1 MSHGE
6 EVHELHEHAE
16 HGHAKGMAPVS
27 FTMALLAV
35 LVAIATLLG
44 HRSHTEEILLQN
56 RTTDEWAY
64 YQAKNLRR
72 NNLEALRDVMGAL
85 GGKDAEKAEAVQQR
99 FEASIE
105 KYADDQKEIQQEAR
119 TLEAEL
125 RQTARRADRFDIGEV
140 FLEIGLVITSITLL
154 TGKRFFW
161 YMGIGFGVVGVA
173 VAASAALVHFGAG

>member
-16 HGHAKGMAPVS
+16 QGHLAGMAPVS

-35 LVAIATLLG
+35 LVAISTLLG

-56 RTTDEWAY
+56 RTTDQWAY

-85 GGKDAEKAEAVQQR
+85 TGKDAEKTTALIER
-99 FEASIE
+99 FNASIE
-105 KYADDQKEIQQEAR
+105 KYGDDQKEIEREAR
-119 TLEAEL
+119 NLESEL
-125 RQTARRADRFDIGEV
+125 HQTARRADRFDIGEV

-161 YMGIGFGVVGVA
+161 YMGIGFGVVGVLA
-173 VAASAALVHFGAG
+173 AASAVLVR

>member
-16 HGHAKGMAPVS
+16 HGRQPGMAPVS

-35 LVAIATLLG
+35 LVAVVTLLG

-56 RTTDEWAY
+56 KTTDEWAY

-72 NNLEALRDVMGAL
+72 NNLEALHDVMGAL
-85 GGKDAEKAEAVQQR
+85 QGKDAEKSEALEKK

-105 KYADDQKEIQQEAR
+105 KYGEEQKDIQQKAHE
-119 TLEAEL
+119 LESEL
-125 RQTARRADRFDIGEV
+125 NVMARRADRFDFGEV
-140 FLEIGLVITSITLL
+140 LLEIGLVITSITLL
-154 TGKRFFW
+154 TGKRVYW
-161 YMGIGFGVVGVA
+161 KMGMVFGALGIVA
-173 VAASAALVHFGAG
+173 AASAYVVR

>member
-1 MSHGE
+1 MESN

-16 HGHAKGMAPVS
+16 HGREPGMAPVS

-35 LVAIATLLG
+35 LVAVVTLLG

-85 GGKDAEKAEAVQQR
+85 QGKDSEKAEALEKK
-99 FEASIE
+99 FDTSIE
-105 KYADDQKEIQQEAR
+105 KYADDQKEIEHEAR
-119 TLEAEL
+119 QTEAEL
-125 RQTARRADRFDIGEV
+125 KQMARRADRFDIGEV
-140 FLEIGLVITSITLL
+140 LLEIGLVITSITLL
-154 TGKRFFW
+154 TGRRLYWKLGMAFGAL
-161 YMGIGFGVVGVA
+161 GIIA
-173 VAASAALVHFGAG
+173 AASAYMVR

>member
-1 MSHGE
+1 MSHSE

-16 HGHAKGMAPVS
+16 HGHAPGMAPVS

-35 LVAIATLLG
+35 LVAISTLLG

-72 NNLEALRDVMGAL
+72 NNLEALRDVTGAL
-85 GGKDAEKAEAVQQR
+85 TGKDAEKTEALMQR
-99 FEASIE
+99 FEKSIE
-105 KYADDQKEIQQEAR
+105 KYADDQKEIEREAR
-119 TLEAEL
+119 ELEADL
-125 RQTARRADRFDIGEV
+125 KKTARRADRFDLGEV

-154 TGKRFFW
+154 TGKRLFW
-161 YMGIGFGVVGVA
+161 YMGIGFGVVGVIA
-173 VAASAALVHFGAG
+173 AASAYAVR

>member
-1 MSHGE
+1 MSHSE

-16 HGHAKGMAPVS
+16 HGHAPGMAPVS

-35 LVAIATLLG
+35 LVAAVTLLG

-85 GGKDAEKAEAVQQR
+85 QGKDAEKAEAVEKK
-99 FEASIE
+99 FEGLNR
-105 KYADDQKEIQQEAR
+105 KVR
-119 TLEAEL
+119 
-125 RQTARRADRFDIGEV
+125 RRAEGD
-140 FLEIGLVITSITLL
+140 
-154 TGKRFFW
+154 
-161 YMGIGFGVVGVA
+161 
-173 VAASAALVHFGAG
+173 